1 MSVQI
6 IQQYQ
11 FNDDI
16 PLTNS
21 ALQMELNNIQQVINN
36 ANLALLTWDNVNATK
51 STIGTLT
58 LTNPLAVAN
67 GGTNSS
73 TALTSNRFIV
83 SSAGKIVEASLV
95 TASRAVASD
104 TNGLPTASATTS
116 TELSYVN
123 GVTSAIQT
131 QINTKQATLTA
142 GQLPGTATN
151 DSANAGNV
159 GEYISSAFTASAAP
173 ATTTWGDA
181 TSISLTA
188 GDWDIMYQVIANS
201 NSVANVTVLQMATT
215 TTTGNSTTGQTSGT
229 NLLSETGTFLASDK
243 TSMTLGRVRASLSGS
258 ATYYAKINASFT
270 GTAPQFDG
278 IISARRVR

>member
-6 IQQYQ
+6 VQQYQ

-16 PLTNS
+16 PLGNS
-21 ALQMELNNIQQVINN
+21 SLQAELNNVQQVINSAN
-36 ANLALLTWDNVNATK
+36 AGSLTWDNVKAITVVF
-51 STIGTLT
+51 
-58 LTNPLAVAN
+58 TNPVPIAS
-67 GGTNSS
+67 GGTNST
-73 TALTSNRFIV
+73 TALNSNRFII
-83 SSAGKIVEASLV
+83 SSAGKIVEAAAV

-104 TNGLPTASATTS
+104 TNGLPTASATTA
-116 TELSYVN
+116 TELGYVN

-151 DSANAGNV
+151 NDATAGNV
-159 GEYISSAFTASAAP
+159 GEYVSSPFTASTAP
-173 ATTTWGDA
+173 TSTQWGDA

-201 NSVANVTVLQMATT
+201 AAVANITVLQMATT
-215 TTTGNSTTGQTSGT
+215 TTSGNSTTGQTSGT

-243 TSMTLGRVRASLSGS
+243 TTMTLGRVRASLS
-258 ATYYAKINASFT
+258 ATTIYYAKINST
-270 GTAPQFDG
+270 YSGTAPQFDG
-278 IISARRVR
+278 IISARRMR